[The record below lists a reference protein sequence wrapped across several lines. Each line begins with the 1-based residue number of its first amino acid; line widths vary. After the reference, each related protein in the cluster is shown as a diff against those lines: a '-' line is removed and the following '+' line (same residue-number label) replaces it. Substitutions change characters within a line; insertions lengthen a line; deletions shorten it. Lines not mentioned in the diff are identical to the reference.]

1 MKVFI
6 IILILIRAPLLSAQ
20 PSLTGHTRVLLS
32 DPDRNNREIPLE
44 VFYPSD
50 TFGIHV
56 KVSDSPFRS
65 HPVVCFAHG
74 YIMKPEAYKNIVE
87 MLVPEG
93 FIVVFPDTETEM
105 FPSHTEFA
113 LDIRFISRHFPLLN
127 IDSASIFHERIDTS
141 LALMG
146 HSMGG
151 GCAVL
156 AAENNPEVDALV
168 TLSALETKP
177 SAISSSANI
186 YIPSLVI
193 AGSRDRVTR
202 PEKHQL
208 PMYRNLKSKEKTFIN
223 ITGGSHCQMAMHDRR
238 CRFGELSLFNNP
250 GIDRE
255 TQHRILEKYL
265 VPWLRFQ
272 LMGDKDS
279 GRLFNEGAN
288 DPEIEFIQPYLNP

>member
-6 IILILIRAPLLSAQ
+6 IIIILTWAALLSAQ
-20 PSLTGHTRVLLS
+20 PFLTGQTRVLLS

-44 VFYPSD
+44 IFYPSD

-65 HPVVCFAHG
+65 HPVICFAHG

-93 FIVVFPDTETEM
+93 FIVVLPGTETKI
-105 FPSHTEFA
+105 FPSHQEFA
-113 LDIRFISRHFPLLN
+113 MDIRFISENFILLN
-127 IDSASIFHERIDTS
+127 SDSASMFHQRIDTS

-151 GCAVL
+151 GCVVL
-156 AAENNPEVDALV
+156 AAENNPAVDALV

-177 SAISSSANI
+177 SAISTSGNI

-208 PMYRNLKSKEKTFIN
+208 PIYRNLKSKEKTFIN
-223 ITGGSHCQMAMHDRR
+223 ITGGSHCQMAMHNWR
-238 CRFGELSLFNNP
+238 CRFGELLLLNNP

-265 VPWLRFQ
+265 VPWLRFY
-272 LMGDKDS
+272 LMGETDS
-279 GRLFNEGAN
+279 GRLFNEGVN